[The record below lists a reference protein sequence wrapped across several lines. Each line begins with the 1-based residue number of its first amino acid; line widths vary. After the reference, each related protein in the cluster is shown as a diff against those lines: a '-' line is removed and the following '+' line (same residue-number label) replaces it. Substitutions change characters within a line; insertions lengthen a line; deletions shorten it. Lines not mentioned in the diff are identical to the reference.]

1 MRLPCKPAEVL
12 GLPLDSC
19 TCWFREVLCPPPASV
34 GGAQEAGNPIAAT
47 QVGFGALELAKS
59 CESSKGNCSVVMV
72 YPRTKY
78 LGRHHDVSR
87 WILEPQHFRAGL
99 VHALQVGNFL
109 HTHPLE
115 GFLSPSSSPSSKL
128 HGYGCPFLWAFLKRA
143 RPTVLANPVPSLPR
157 VPRCG
162 YSDQR
167 APVRVSIPLS
177 FFVKII
183 WENLP
188 PPHFFNLLMF

>member
-1 MRLPCKPAEVL
+1 MWLPRKPTEVL

-19 TCWFREVLCPPPASV
+19 TCWLREVLCPPPASV

-59 CESSKGNCSVVMV
+59 CESSKGNCNVLMV

-78 LGRHHDVSR
+78 LGRHHDVSH

-99 VHALQVGNFL
+99 VHALHVGNFL

-115 GFLSPSSSPSSKL
+115 NSFPHLAHPTPSCADMPAHFCGLS
-128 HGYGCPFLWAFLKRA
+128 
-143 RPTVLANPVPSLPR
+143 
-157 VPRCG
+157 
-162 YSDQR
+162 
-167 APVRVSIPLS
+167 
-177 FFVKII
+177 
-183 WENLP
+183 
-188 PPHFFNLLMF
+188 